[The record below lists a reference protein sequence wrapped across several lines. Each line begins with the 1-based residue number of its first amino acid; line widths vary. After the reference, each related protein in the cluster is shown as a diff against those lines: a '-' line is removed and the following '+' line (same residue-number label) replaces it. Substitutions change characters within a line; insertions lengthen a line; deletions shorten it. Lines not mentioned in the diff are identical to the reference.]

1 MSSEHRQQS
10 DGSPDSP
17 AGPGGPPA
25 PPRSR
30 MRAHVLAV
38 VAGLVVTPVA
48 LYLALYGIGTML
60 PLEGPSNLAG
70 AGPFLLGALLLAAL
84 AAVAA
89 WGSSLALGVGGLV
102 WGVLPG
108 LVGLPVLGPL
118 LGTGTPAALVDPL
131 LRPLA
136 SGVLLVAGA
145 ALAAGGAAC
154 HLARRAGR
162 VQEREEATLAGTGT
176 GRLSTSLGAGTGT
189 PDAPVP
195 PRSRMWGHLVS
206 VFFSLVL
213 LPPIAVLLGRG
224 TTAALVFGMSMTSQ
238 PWREPSL
245 LAGAGLLA
253 VVVLLAALSS
263 LGPQLAGWLLLVV
276 GALPVLHAHGW
287 QWLAPLLQALSALPG
302 GFQLLVSGAWLLL
315 GAVLVVCGGAAH
327 WARRSGRR
335 YERTD
340 LGLTSAD
347 A

>member
-1 MSSEHRQQS
+1 MSSEQSQQS
-10 DGSPDSP
+10 DGSPEPP
-17 AGPGGPPA
+17 AGPGRPPE

-48 LYLALYGIGTML
+48 LYLTLYGIGTML
-60 PLEGPSNLAG
+60 PLEGPSDLAG

-108 LVGLPVLGPL
+108 LVGLPVLRPVLGP
-118 LGTGTPAALVDPL
+118 GTPAVLVDPL

-136 SGVLLVAGA
+136 SGLLLVAGA
-145 ALAAGGAAC
+145 ALVAGGAAC

-162 VQEREEATLAGTGT
+162 VQEREEVTLARTGT
-176 GRLSTSLGAGTGT
+176 AVGAETGT
-189 PDAPVP
+189 AEAPVP
-195 PRSRMWGHLVS
+195 PRSRRWGHVVS

-213 LPPIAVLLGRG
+213 LPPVAVLLGRG

-253 VVVLLAALSS
+253 VVVLLGALSS
-263 LGPQLAGWLLLVV
+263 LGPQLAGWVLLVV

-287 QWLAPLLQALSALPG
+287 GWLAPLLEALSALPG

-340 LGLTSAD
+340 LALTSTGA
-347 A
+347 